1 MGFKKKVKKSVGA
14 ISTASLPDIV
24 FMLLFFFMVVTVMRE
39 QEVKVELVLPQAS
52 ELTRLEKKHLVD
64 YVNIGPPVD
73 KDRYGTE
80 PRIQLDDQFA
90 GVEDI
95 PTWIENNRK
104 QVAEVERPSLTTSIK
119 VDKNTKMG
127 IVTAVKQEL
136 RQANALKINYST
148 VRRSRTGSED

>member
-1 MGFKKKVKKSVGA
+1 
-14 ISTASLPDIV
+14 
-24 FMLLFFFMVVTVMRE
+24 MRE

-148 VRRSRTGSED
+148 VRRSRTGSEDWFCVSGLIVGSQWVSESVIDSIAVFKNGVIQ

>member
-1 MGFKKKVKKSVGA
+1 MGFGKKKKKGVGA

-39 QEVKVELVLPQAS
+39 TEVQVELELPQAS

-64 YVNIGPPVD
+64 YINIGPPVD
-73 KDRYGTE
+73 KDKYGSE

-90 GVEDI
+90 AVTDI
-95 PTWIENNRK
+95 QPWVLENRK
-104 QVAEVERPSLTTSIK
+104 KVNEKEIPKLTTSLK
-119 VDKNTKMG
+119 VDVDTKMG

-136 RQANALKINYST
+136 REVSALKVNYST
-148 VRRSRTGSED
+148 VRRSRTGSD